1 MQIFEALE
9 LREFPY
15 FLTVDVEEGE
25 IVEKVIMDDLNSRK
39 VYLLIDH
46 DTKRIWTYNGPN
58 SSLKLQVFGGILAG
72 MFRKQLRLFYRIYS
86 LNFYSKDR
94 PEFQEVMDKPI
105 GAGRARSIDK
115 KDFSD
120 SGMQKTAR
128 EMIIRNPRLSRAMEN
143 INLCSKPEDLKRI
156 FIIVGGIIYS
166 EEEVPEAMLI
176 EEKSSANLVKMG
188 RLNNGFTLFDDR
200 NYSTRIIVKDRV
212 IQGIELFV
220 RNNDEMPSL
229 RIKSPIIHEDKISE
243 EGDMEKLIT
252 SFEIPDSMPDIEAT
266 EGENQNKNT

>member
-1 MQIFEALE
+1 LQIFEALE

-25 IVEKVIMDDLNSRK
+25 RVGDIITDLNIRK

-46 DTKRIWTYNGPN
+46 DTKRIWTYNGSN
-58 SSLKLQVFGGILAG
+58 SSLKLQIFGGILAG

-86 LNFYSKDR
+86 LNLYPKDS
-94 PEFQEVMDKPI
+94 PEFKKVMDKPI

-120 SGMQKTAR
+120 SSMQSAAR
-128 EMIIRNPRLSRAMEN
+128 EMIIRNPRLSKAM
-143 INLCSKPEDLKRI
+143 RI

-176 EEKSSANLVKMG
+176 EEKSSVNLVKMG

-220 RNNDEMPSL
+220 RSNDEMPSL

-243 EGDMEKLIT
+243 EGDMEKLII
-252 SFEIPDSMPDIEAT
+252 SFEIPDSLPDIEAT

>member
-9 LREFPY
+9 LREDPY
-15 FLTVDVEEGE
+15 FLTVDAEEGE
-25 IVEKVIMDDLNSRK
+25 TVGDIINDLNSRK

-72 MFRKQLRLFYRIYS
+72 MFRKQLRLFYRVYS
-86 LNFYSKDR
+86 LNFYSKDS

-105 GAGRARSIDK
+105 GPGRARSIDK
-115 KDFSD
+115 KDFSV
-120 SGMQKTAR
+120 SGIQSTER
-128 EMIIRNPRLSRAMEN
+128 ETIIRNPRSSKAMEN
-143 INLCSKPEDLKRI
+143 INLCSKPEDLNRI
-156 FIIVGGIIYS
+156 FIIIGGIIYS

-176 EEKSSANLVKMG
+176 EEKSSINLVKMG

-220 RNNDEMPSL
+220 HNYDEMPSL
-229 RIKSPIIHEDKISE
+229 RIKSPLIHEDKISE

-252 SFEIPDSMPDIEAT
+252 SFDIPDSLPDIEAT

>member
-1 MQIFEALE
+1 LQIFEALE

-25 IVEKVIMDDLNSRK
+25 RVGDIITDLNIRK

-46 DTKRIWTYNGPN
+46 DTKRIWTYNGSN
-58 SSLKLQVFGGILAG
+58 SSLKLQIFGGILAG

-86 LNFYSKDR
+86 LNLYPKDS
-94 PEFQEVMDKPI
+94 PEFKKVMDKPI

-120 SGMQKTAR
+120 SSMQSAAR
-128 EMIIRNPRLSRAMEN
+128 EMIIRNPRLSKAMEN
-143 INLCSKPEDLKRI
+143 INLCTKPEDLNRI

-176 EEKSSANLVKMG
+176 EEKSSVNLVKMG

-220 RNNDEMPSL
+220 RSNDEMPSL

-243 EGDMEKLIT
+243 EGDMEKLII
-252 SFEIPDSMPDIEAT
+252 SFEIPDSLPDIEAT

>member
-25 IVEKVIMDDLNSRK
+25 IVRVIIDDLNSR
-39 VYLLIDH
+39 
-46 DTKRIWTYNGPN
+46 
-58 SSLKLQVFGGILAG
+58 
-72 MFRKQLRLFYRIYS
+72 
-86 LNFYSKDR
+86 
-94 PEFQEVMDKPI
+94 
-105 GAGRARSIDK
+105 
-115 KDFSD
+115 
-120 SGMQKTAR
+120 
-128 EMIIRNPRLSRAMEN
+128 
-143 INLCSKPEDLKRI
+143 KPEDLKRI

-243 EGDMEKLIT
+243 EGDMEKLIN

>member
-1 MQIFEALE
+1 MQLFQALE

-25 IVEKVIMDDLNSRK
+25 IVKDIINDLNSRK

-58 SSLKLQVFGGILAG
+58 SALKLQVFGGILAG
-72 MFRKQLRLFYRIYS
+72 MFRKQLKLFYRVYS
-86 LNFYSKDR
+86 LNLYSKDN
-94 PEFQEVMDKPI
+94 PEFQDVMNKPI
-105 GAGRARSIDK
+105 GPGRAKSIDK
-115 KDFSD
+115 KDFPD
-120 SGMQKTAR
+120 PEMQSTEKA
-128 EMIIRNPRLSRAMEN
+128 MIIRNPRLSRAMDN

-156 FIIVGGIIYS
+156 FIIIGGIIYS

-176 EEKSSANLVKMG
+176 EEKSSVNLVKMG
-188 RLNNGFTLFDDR
+188 RLNNGFSLFDDR

-220 RNNDEMPSL
+220 RNNDEMPYL

-243 EGDMEKLIT
+243 EGDMEKLIN
-252 SFEIPDSMPDIEAT
+252 SFEIPDSIPDIDAT
-266 EGENQNKNT
+266 EGENQNQNT

>member
-25 IVEKVIMDDLNSRK
+25 IVRDIINDLNSRK

-58 SSLKLQVFGGILAG
+58 SSLKLQIFGGILAG
-72 MFRKQLRLFYRIYS
+72 MFRKQLRLFYRVYS
-86 LNFYSKDR
+86 LNLYSKDG

-120 SGMQKTAR
+120 SKMQSTER
-128 EMIIRNPRLSRAMEN
+128 EMIIRNLRLSRAMEN
-143 INLCSKPEDLKRI
+143 INLCSKPESLKRI

-166 EEEVPEAMLI
+166 EEEVPETMLI
-176 EEKSSANLVKMG
+176 EEKSSVNLVKMG

-200 NYSTRIIVKDRV
+200 NYSTRIIVKDSV

-220 RNNDEMPSL
+220 QNNDEMPSL

-243 EGDMEKLIT
+243 ERDMEKLIT

>member
-1 MQIFEALE
+1 LQIFEALE

-25 IVEKVIMDDLNSRK
+25 KVEDIINDLNSHK

-46 DTKRIWTYNGPN
+46 DTKKIWTYNGLN

-72 MFRKQLRLFYRIYS
+72 MFRKQLRLFYRVYS
-86 LNFYSKDR
+86 LNFYSKDD
-94 PEFQEVMDKPI
+94 PEFQEVMGKPI
-105 GAGRARSIDK
+105 GPGRAKSIDK

-120 SGMQKTAR
+120 SDMQSTTK
-128 EMIIRNPRLSRAMEN
+128 EMIIRNPRLGKAMEN
-143 INLCSKPEDLKRI
+143 INLSPKPEGLERI

-166 EEEVPEAMLI
+166 EEETPEAMLI
-176 EEKSSANLVKMG
+176 EEKSSVNLVKMG
-188 RLNNGFTLFDDR
+188 RLNNGFSLFDDR
-200 NYSTRIIVKDRV
+200 NYSTRIVVKDRV

-220 RNNDEMPSL
+220 HNYDEMPSL

-243 EGDMEKLIT
+243 EGDMENLIT
-252 SFEIPDSMPDIEAT
+252 SFKIPDSLPDVEAT
-266 EGENQNKNT
+266 EGENLNKGT

>member
-25 IVEKVIMDDLNSRK
+25 NVGSVIMDDLNSRK

-46 DTKRIWTYNGPN
+46 DTKRIWAYNGSN

-72 MFRKQLRLFYRIYS
+72 MFRKQLRLFYRVYS
-86 LNFYSKDR
+86 LNFYSKDG
-94 PEFQEVMDKPI
+94 PEFQEIMNKPI

-120 SGMQKTAR
+120 SETQSTVR
-128 EMIIRNPRLSRAMEN
+128 EMIIRNPRLSKAMEN
-143 INLCSKPEDLKRI
+143 LNLCSKPEALDRI
-156 FIIVGGIIYS
+156 FIIIGGIIYS
-166 EEEVPEAMLI
+166 EEEVPESMLI
-176 EEKSSANLVKMG
+176 EEKSSVNLVKMG

-200 NYSTRIIVKDRV
+200 NYSTRIIVKDGV

-243 EGDMEKLIT
+243 EGDMEKLIA
-252 SFEIPDSMPDIEAT
+252 SFEIPDSLPDIEAT
-266 EGENQNKNT
+266 ESENQNQNI

>member
-25 IVEKVIMDDLNSRK
+25 IVKDIITDLNNRK

-46 DTKRIWTYNGPN
+46 DTKRIWTYNGSN

-72 MFRKQLRLFYRIYS
+72 MFRKQLRLFYRVYS
-86 LNFYSKDR
+86 LNFYSKDG
-94 PEFQEVMDKPI
+94 PEFKELMDKPI
-105 GAGRARSIDK
+105 GPGRAKSIDK

-120 SGMQKTAR
+120 SGIPSTER
-128 EMIIRNPRLSRAMEN
+128 EMIIHNPRLSKAMEN
-143 INLCSKPEDLKRI
+143 LNLCSKPEDLERI
-156 FIIVGGIIYS
+156 FIIVGGTIYS
-166 EEEVPEAMLI
+166 EEEVPKSMLI
-176 EEKSSANLVKMG
+176 EEKSSVKLVKMG

-212 IQGIELFV
+212 IQGIELFI

-252 SFEIPDSMPDIEAT
+252 SFEIPDSLPDIEAT
-266 EGENQNKNT
+266 EGENQNKDT

>member
-25 IVEKVIMDDLNSRK
+25 IVRDIINDLNSRK

-72 MFRKQLRLFYRIYS
+72 MFRKQLKLFYRVYS
-86 LNFYSKDR
+86 LNLYSKDGH
-94 PEFQEVMDKPI
+94 EFQEVMDKPI

-120 SGMQKTAR
+120 SGMQSTVR
-128 EMIIRNPRLSRAMEN
+128 EIIIRNPRLSQAMEN

-156 FIIVGGIIYS
+156 FIIIGGIIYS
-166 EEEVPEAMLI
+166 EEEVPETMLI
-176 EEKSSANLVKMG
+176 EEKSSVNLVKMG

-220 RNNDEMPSL
+220 QNNDEMPSL

-243 EGDMEKLIT
+243 EGDMEKLIN
-252 SFEIPDSMPDIEAT
+252 SFEIPDSIPDIDAT
-266 EGENQNKNT
+266 EGENQNQNT

>member
-1 MQIFEALE
+1 LQIFEALE

-25 IVEKVIMDDLNSRK
+25 IVRHVINDLNSRK
-39 VYLLIDH
+39 VYLLIDN

-58 SSLKLQVFGGILAG
+58 SSLKLQIFGGILAG
-72 MFRKQLRLFYRIYS
+72 MFRKQLRLFYRVYS
-86 LNFYSKDR
+86 LNLYSKDG

-120 SGMQKTAR
+120 SKMKSTER

-143 INLCSKPEDLKRI
+143 INLCSKPESLKRI

-166 EEEVPEAMLI
+166 EEEVPETMLI
-176 EEKSSANLVKMG
+176 EEKSSVNLVKMG

-220 RNNDEMPSL
+220 QNNDEMPSL

-243 EGDMEKLIT
+243 ERDMEKLIT

>member
-1 MQIFEALE
+1 LQIFEALE

-25 IVEKVIMDDLNSRK
+25 TVRDIITDLNSRK

-72 MFRKQLRLFYRIYS
+72 MFRKQLRLFYRVYS
-86 LNFYSKDR
+86 LNLYSSDG

-115 KDFSD
+115 KDFPD
-120 SGMQKTAR
+120 K

-143 INLCSKPEDLKRI
+143 INLCSKPENLKRI

-166 EEEVPEAMLI
+166 EEEIPEAMLI
-176 EEKSSANLVKMG
+176 KEKSSVNLVKMG
-188 RLNNGFTLFDDR
+188 RLNNGFSLFNDR

-229 RIKSPIIHEDKISE
+229 RIKTPIIHEDKISE
-243 EGDMEKLIT
+243 VGDMEKLIT
-252 SFEIPDSMPDIEAT
+252 SFEIPDSLPDIEAT

>member
-1 MQIFEALE
+1 LQIFEALE

-15 FLTVDVEEGE
+15 FLTVDVDEGE
-25 IVEKVIMDDLNSRK
+25 IVRDVVNDLNSRK

-46 DTKRIWTYNGPN
+46 ETKRIWTYNGPN
-58 SSLKLQVFGGILAG
+58 SSLKLQIFGGILAG
-72 MFRKQLRLFYRIYS
+72 MFRKQLRLFYRVYS
-86 LNFYSKDR
+86 LNFYSKDGL
-94 PEFQEVMDKPI
+94 EFQEVMNKPI
-105 GAGRARSIDK
+105 GAGRGRSIDK

-120 SGMQKTAR
+120 SEMQSTEK
-128 EMIIRNPRLSRAMEN
+128 EMIIHSHKLSRAMEN
-143 INLCSKPEDLKRI
+143 INLCTKPEDLERI

-176 EEKSSANLVKMG
+176 EEKSSVNLVKMG

-220 RNNDEMPSL
+220 HNYDEMPSL
-229 RIKSPIIHEDKISE
+229 RIKSPLIHEDKISE
-243 EGDMEKLIT
+243 EGDMEKLIN
-252 SFEIPDSMPDIEAT
+252 SFEIPDSLPDIEAP

>member
-25 IVEKVIMDDLNSRK
+25 IVRDIINDLNSRK

-46 DTKRIWTYNGPN
+46 DTKRIWTYNGTN

-72 MFRKQLRLFYRIYS
+72 MFRKQLKLFYRVYS
-86 LNFYSKDR
+86 LNLYSKDS

-105 GAGRARSIDK
+105 RAGRARSIDK

-120 SGMQKTAR
+120 SEMEITGG
-128 EMIIRNPRLSRAMEN
+128 EMIIQNPRLNKAMEN
-143 INLCSKPEDLKRI
+143 IDLCSKPEDFERI
-156 FIIVGGIIYS
+156 FMIIGGIIYS
-166 EEEVPEAMLI
+166 EEEVPEAMLN
-176 EEKSSANLVKMG
+176 EEKSSVNLVKMG
-188 RLNNGFTLFDDR
+188 RLNNGFSLFDDR
-200 NYSTRIIVKDRV
+200 NYSTRIIVKNRV

-220 RNNDEMPSL
+220 HHNDEMPSL
-229 RIKSPIIHEDKISE
+229 RIKTPIIHEDKISE
-243 EGDMEKLIT
+243 KGDMEKLIT
-252 SFEIPDSMPDIEAT
+252 SFEIPDSLPDIEAM
-266 EGENQNKNT
+266 EGEKQNSNN

>member
-1 MQIFEALE
+1 LQIFEALE

-15 FLTVDVEEGE
+15 FLTVDVDVDEGE
-25 IVEKVIMDDLNSRK
+25 IVRDIINDLNSRK

-58 SSLKLQVFGGILAG
+58 SSLKLQIFGGILAG
-72 MFRKQLRLFYRIYS
+72 MFRKQLKLFYRVYS
-86 LNFYSKDR
+86 LNYYSKDGL
-94 PEFQEVMDKPI
+94 EFQEVMNKPI

-120 SGMQKTAR
+120 SVMQSTEKA
-128 EMIIRNPRLSRAMEN
+128 MIIHSHRLSRAMEN

-176 EEKSSANLVKMG
+176 EEKSSVNLVKMG

-220 RNNDEMPSL
+220 HSYDEMPSL

-252 SFEIPDSMPDIEAT
+252 SFEIPDLMPDIEAK
-266 EGENQNKNT
+266 EGES

>member
-9 LREFPY
+9 IREFPY
-15 FLTVDVEEGE
+15 FLTVDVEEGKT
-25 IVEKVIMDDLNSRK
+25 VGDVLNDLNSRK
-39 VYLLIDH
+39 AYLLIDH

-58 SSLKLQVFGGILAG
+58 SSFKLQIFGGILAG
-72 MFRKQLRLFYRIYS
+72 MFRKQLKLFYRVYS
-86 LNFYSKDR
+86 LNMYSKDD
-94 PEFQEVMDKPI
+94 PEFQEVMTKPI

-120 SGMQKTAR
+120 SRMQSTTGD
-128 EMIIRNPRLSRAMEN
+128 MIIHNPRLSKAMEN
-143 INLCSKPEDLKRI
+143 INSCSIPEDLNRI

-176 EEKSSANLVKMG
+176 EEKSSVSLVKMG
-188 RLNNGFTLFDDR
+188 RLNNGFSLFDDR

-252 SFEIPDSMPDIEAT
+252 SFEIPDSLPDIEAT
-266 EGENQNKNT
+266 ESENQNQNI

>member
-1 MQIFEALE
+1 LQIFEALE

-25 IVEKVIMDDLNSRK
+25 IVRDIINDLNSRK

-46 DTKRIWTYNGPN
+46 DTKRIWTYNGTN

-72 MFRKQLRLFYRIYS
+72 MFRKQLRLFYRVYS
-86 LNFYSKDR
+86 LNLYSKDG

-105 GAGRARSIDK
+105 AAGRARSIDK
-115 KDFSD
+115 KDFPD
-120 SGMQKTAR
+120 SGMQSTER
-128 EMIIRNPRLSRAMEN
+128 EMVIHNPRLSRAMEN
-143 INLCSKPEDLKRI
+143 INLCSKPKDLKRI

-166 EEEVPEAMLI
+166 EEEIPEAMLI
-176 EEKSSANLVKMG
+176 EEKSSVNLVKMG
-188 RLNNGFTLFDDR
+188 RLNNGFSLFDDR

-252 SFEIPDSMPDIEAT
+252 SFEIPDSIPDIEAT

>member
-25 IVEKVIMDDLNSRK
+25 NVRDIISDLNSRK

-58 SSLKLQVFGGILAG
+58 SSLKLQIFGGILAG
-72 MFRKQLRLFYRIYS
+72 MFRKQLRLFYRVYS
-86 LNFYSKDR
+86 LNFYSKDS
-94 PEFQEVMDKPI
+94 PEFKDIMDKPI
-105 GAGRARSIDK
+105 GPGRARSIDK

-120 SGMQKTAR
+120 SGMQSTQR
-128 EMIIRNPRLSRAMEN
+128 EMIIHNLRLSRAMEN
-143 INLCSKPEDLKRI
+143 INLCSKPEDLVRI

-176 EEKSSANLVKMG
+176 EEKSSVNLVKMG

-252 SFEIPDSMPDIEAT
+252 SFEIPDSLSDIEAT